1 VNWEFE
7 TKNCF
12 FPFSLS
18 KGSKKFVAKASR
30 RIEALVSG
38 DAARRLE
45 TVFLGRRRLSG
56 MRDWVA
62 GAGSPSSESMSREER
77 PRWAVRYLAAVRMEV
92 GVRYG
97 KGKDWR
103 VEYIGRVMA

>member
-1 VNWEFE
+1 
-7 TKNCF
+7 
-12 FPFSLS
+12 
-18 KGSKKFVAKASR
+18 
-30 RIEALVSG
+30 
-38 DAARRLE
+38 
-45 TVFLGRRRLSG
+45 

>member
-1 VNWEFE
+1 
-7 TKNCF
+7 
-12 FPFSLS
+12 
-18 KGSKKFVAKASR
+18 
-30 RIEALVSG
+30 
-38 DAARRLE
+38 
-45 TVFLGRRRLSG
+45 
-56 MRDWVA
+56 MRVGVA
-62 GAGSPSSESMSREER
+62 GVGSPSSESMSREER